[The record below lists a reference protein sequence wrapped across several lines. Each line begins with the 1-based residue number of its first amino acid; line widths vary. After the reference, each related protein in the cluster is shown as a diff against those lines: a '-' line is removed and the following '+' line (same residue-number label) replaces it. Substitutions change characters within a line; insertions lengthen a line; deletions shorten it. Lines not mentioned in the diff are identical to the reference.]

1 MINRRMHKMKKNK
14 LILIGISIL
23 ITLITVSF
31 IGPLFLQQ
39 NMSSVDLYNISSP
52 PSSEHFLGTDDLGRD
67 VLARLLYGGRVSLL
81 VGVFATMLQVII
93 GSILGVLAGYFGGI
107 VDTIIMRIV
116 DIVMCFPFF
125 IVAIALAAI
134 VGPSVVNL
142 IVIIAVL
149 SWTDIAR
156 IVRAEVLSIKERDFI
171 MASKAIGFNNFD
183 IILKHIIPNILSSIL
198 VAMTLSMATAIL
210 MEASLSFLGM
220 GVKSPMPSWGNM
232 LTAAQNMRTLS
243 SEWWLWIP
251 PGFMIIVS
259 VLAINFLGEGLRKK
273 LDPKKHL

>member
-1 MINRRMHKMKKNK
+1 MKKNK
-14 LILIGISIL
+14 LILIGTSIL
-23 ITLITVSF
+23 TTLIIVSF
-31 IGPLFLQQ
+31 IGPLFIKQDI
-39 NMSSVDLYNISSP
+39 SSVDLYNISSP
-52 PSSEHFLGTDDLGRD
+52 PSGEHLLGTDDLGRD

-81 VGVFATMLQVII
+81 VGVFATMLQVMI
-93 GSILGVLAGYFGGI
+93 GTILGVLAGYFGGAI
-107 VDTIIMRIV
+107 DAIIMRIV

-142 IVIIAVL
+142 IIIIAIL

-171 MASKAIGFNNFD
+171 MASKAIGFNNLD
-183 IILKHIIPNILSSIL
+183 IILKHIIPNVLSSIL
-198 VAMTLSMATAIL
+198 VATTLSMATAIL

-220 GVKSPMPSWGNM
+220 GVKPPMPSWGNM

-251 PGFMIIVS
+251 PGFMIIIS
-259 VLAINFLGEGLRKK
+259 VLAINFLGEGLRRK
-273 LDPKKHL
+273 LDPKRK

>member
-1 MINRRMHKMKKNK
+1 MI
-14 LILIGISIL
+14 
-23 ITLITVSF
+23 
-31 IGPLFLQQ
+31 
-39 NMSSVDLYNISSP
+39 
-52 PSSEHFLGTDDLGRD
+52 GT
-67 VLARLLYGGRVSLL
+67 
-81 VGVFATMLQVII
+81 
-93 GSILGVLAGYFGGI
+93 ILGVLAGYFGGAI
-107 VDTIIMRIV
+107 DAIIMRIV

-142 IVIIAVL
+142 IIIIAIL

-171 MASKAIGFNNFD
+171 MASKAIGFNNLD
-183 IILKHIIPNILSSIL
+183 IILKHIIPNVLSSIL
-198 VAMTLSMATAIL
+198 VATTLSMATAIL

-220 GVKSPMPSWGNM
+220 GVKPPMPSWGNM

-251 PGFMIIVS
+251 PGFMIIIS
-259 VLAINFLGEGLRKK
+259 VLAINFLGEGLRRK
-273 LDPKKHL
+273 LDPKRK

>member
-1 MINRRMHKMKKNK
+1 MKKNK
-14 LILIGISIL
+14 LILIGTSIL
-23 ITLITVSF
+23 ITLIIVSF
-31 IGPLFLQQ
+31 IGPLFIKQDI
-39 NMSSVDLYNISSP
+39 SSVDLYNISSP
-52 PSSEHFLGTDDLGRD
+52 PSVEHLLGTDDLGRD

-81 VGVFATMLQVII
+81 VGVFATILQVMI
-93 GSILGVLAGYFGGI
+93 GTILGVLAGYFGGAI
-107 VDTIIMRIV
+107 DAIIMRIV

-142 IVIIAVL
+142 IIIIAIL

-171 MASKAIGFNNFD
+171 MASKAIGFNNLD
-183 IILKHIIPNILSSIL
+183 IILKHIIPNVLSSIL
-198 VAMTLSMATAIL
+198 VATTLSMATAIL

-220 GVKSPMPSWGNM
+220 GVKPPMPSWGNM

-251 PGFMIIVS
+251 PGFMIIIS
-259 VLAINFLGEGLRKK
+259 VLAINFLGEGLRRK
-273 LDPKKHL
+273 LDPKRK

>member
-1 MINRRMHKMKKNK
+1 MKKNK
-14 LILIGISIL
+14 LILIGTSIL
-23 ITLITVSF
+23 ITLIIVSF
-31 IGPLFLQQ
+31 IGPLFIKQDI
-39 NMSSVDLYNISSP
+39 SSVDLYNISSL
-52 PSSEHFLGTDDLGRD
+52 PSGEHLLGTDDLGRD

-81 VGVFATMLQVII
+81 VGVFATMLQVMI
-93 GSILGVLAGYFGGI
+93 GTILGVLAGYFGGVI
-107 VDTIIMRIV
+107 DAIIMRIV

-142 IVIIAVL
+142 IIIIAIL

-171 MASKAIGFNNFD
+171 MASKAIGFNNLD
-183 IILKHIIPNILSSIL
+183 IILKHIIPNVLSSIL
-198 VAMTLSMATAIL
+198 VATTLSMATAIL

-220 GVKSPMPSWGNM
+220 GVKPPMPSWGNM

-251 PGFMIIVS
+251 PGFMIIIS
-259 VLAINFLGEGLRKK
+259 VLAINFLGEGLRIK
-273 LDPKKHL
+273 LDPKRK

>member
-1 MINRRMHKMKKNK
+1 MKKNK
-14 LILIGISIL
+14 LILIGTSIL
-23 ITLITVSF
+23 ITLIIVSF
-31 IGPLFLQQ
+31 IGPLFIKQDI
-39 NMSSVDLYNISSP
+39 SSVDLYNISSP
-52 PSSEHFLGTDDLGRD
+52 PSGEHLLGTDDLGRD

-81 VGVFATMLQVII
+81 VGVFATILQVMI
-93 GSILGVLAGYFGGI
+93 GTILGVLAGYFGGAI
-107 VDTIIMRIV
+107 DAIIMRIV

-142 IVIIAVL
+142 IIIIAIL

-171 MASKAIGFNNFD
+171 MASKAIGFNNLD
-183 IILKHIIPNILSSIL
+183 IILKHIIPNVLSSIL
-198 VAMTLSMATAIL
+198 VATTLSMATAIL

-220 GVKSPMPSWGNM
+220 GVKPPMPSWGNM

-251 PGFMIIVS
+251 PGFMIIIS
-259 VLAINFLGEGLRKK
+259 VLAINFLGEGLRIK
-273 LDPKKHL
+273 LDPKRK